1 MNRTGRGWAGVT
13 WLTLALTMQAG
24 CAPIARP
31 LPTPLPPEVQARLGR
46 VGVVSGRFVPAT
58 QVQRP
63 PAGRL
68 RGAAAGAAGGA
79 LGGVAVV
86 GPAFVYV
93 RCSGDGCGLAA
104 VVLLGILVGAAT
116 IGAVTGAVSGAVSAE
131 SAPKAREAE
140 VALRFA
146 LAELRIQEALRDRLV
161 TIARDEAGLDLT
173 PVATP
178 GPADPD
184 EDVDYRPLAAHGLD
198 TILET
203 SVTRLGLIGDRG
215 GNLPLSLSLTT
226 RIRVIRSE
234 DGAELYRQEL
244 RRRKGSRRFVDWA
257 ANDARAFREEMDAAY
272 TDLAREIVSLVAPSV
287 PARAPGP
294 AAPGSA
300 LPEPTLRAIPVN
312 AWRTAPIGERGALVR
327 YQVVEKGSP
336 LDTCSPPLVAVR
348 IYEGGVLCAPAELLR

>member
-1 MNRTGRGWAGVT
+1 MKRTGLGWAGVT
-13 WLTLALTMQAG
+13 WLTLALMMQAG

-31 LPTPLPPEVQARLGR
+31 LPPPLPPQVQARLGR

-63 PAGRL
+63 SAGRV
-68 RGAAAGAAGGA
+68 RSAAAGAAAGALA
-79 LGGVAVV
+79 GVAVV
-86 GPAFVYV
+86 GPAFVHV

-140 VALRFA
+140 VALQYA
-146 LAELRIQEALRDRLV
+146 LAELRIQEALRDRLATV
-161 TIARDEAGLDLT
+161 ARDEARLDLT
-173 PVATP
+173 PVAHL

-184 EDVDYRPLAAHGLD
+184 EDVDYRPLAAQGLD
-198 TILET
+198 TILEA
-203 SVTRLGLIGDRG
+203 SVTRLGLIGDRD
-215 GNLPLSLSLTT
+215 GNPPLALSLTT

-244 RRRKGSRRFVDWA
+244 RRRKESRRFVDWA
-257 ANDARAFREEMDAAY
+257 ANDARAFREAMDATY
-272 TDLAREIVSLVAPSV
+272 TDLAREIVRLVAPV
-287 PARAPGP
+287 PAPGP
-294 AAPGSA
+294 AAPGPP

-312 AWRTAPIGERGALVR
+312 AWRTAPIGERGAPVR

-348 IYEGGVLCAPAELLR
+348 IYEGGVLCAPPELLK